1 MSVGVKKMYK
11 NVMEK
16 LDSIINDTK
25 EIIKERNK
33 EIYEIS
39 SFIKKRYVEIEDK
52 FTILKDEANDIIN
65 NVATLEKKL
74 NLSKTKLSIINKNCH
89 LYTDDEIK
97 LVQKEIEDIK
107 NRLSLEYE
115 KEMEIVHKRDNLENQ
130 LKTIRQIAEK
140 SDYVSNNLDF
150 AYDILS
156 GELNEINNEV
166 NNMYTKEIWG
176 LKVIKAQEE
185 ERLRISREMHDGPS
199 QNLSN
204 LILKTELCIK
214 LLDKDIDRT
223 RLELQSLKSI
233 IRTTIDET
241 RRMIYNL
248 RPMALDDLGLV
259 PTLERY
265 IDKIR
270 NEVNYDITLDVMN
283 GEDNVNSIISLT
295 LYRIVQE
302 AINNAK
308 KHSNAANVNI
318 KLNYNSEFIELII
331 NDDGDGFD
339 INNVKL
345 NMENNRGFG
354 ITMMRER
361 TNLLMGEYKL
371 KSERGMGTTIYV
383 KIPILES
390 KEDINE

>member
-1 MSVGVKKMYK
+1 MDR
-11 NVMEK
+11 
-16 LDSIINDTK
+16 LDSIIDDTK
-25 EIIKERNK
+25 EIIKNRSK
-33 EIYEIS
+33 EINEIS
-39 SFIKKRYVEIEDK
+39 SFIKKQYIEVEDK
-52 FTILKDEANDIIN
+52 FTILKDEADDIISK
-65 NVATLEKKL
+65 VTSLEKSL
-74 NLSKTKLSIINKNCH
+74 NLSKTKLAIVNKNSH
-89 LYTDDEIK
+89 LYTHDEID
-97 LVQKEIEDIK
+97 LIHKEIEDIK
-107 NRLSLEYE
+107 NDLTLEHE
-115 KEMEIVHKRDNLENQ
+115 KEMEIVRKRDNLENQ
-130 LKTIRQIAEK
+130 LKAIRQIAEK
-140 SDYVSNNLDF
+140 SDYVSNNFDF
-150 AYDILS
+150 TYDILS
-156 GELNEINNEV
+156 GGLNEINNEV

-185 ERLRISREMHDGPS
+185 ERLRISREMHDGPA

-270 NEVNYDITLDVMN
+270 NEVNYDITLDVIS
-283 GEDNVNSIISLT
+283 GEDDVNSIISLT

-308 KHSNAANVNI
+308 KYSNANNVNI
-318 KLNYNSEFIELII
+318 KLNYNSRFIELTIE
-331 NDDGDGFD
+331 DDGDGFD
-339 INNVKL
+339 INDVKL
-345 NMENNRGFG
+345 NMENNKGFG

-371 KSERGMGTTIYV
+371 KSERGIGTTIYV

>member
-1 MSVGVKKMYK
+1 MYK

-16 LDSIINDTK
+16 LDSIIDDTK
-25 EIIKERNK
+25 EIIKNRNK
-33 EIYEIS
+33 EIFEIS
-39 SFIKKRYVEIEDK
+39 SYIKKKYIEIEDR
-52 FTILKDEANDIIN
+52 FIVLKDEANDVIN

-74 NLSKTKLSIINKNCH
+74 NLGKTKLSIINRNIN
-89 LYTDDEIK
+89 LYNEEEVE
-97 LVQKEIEDIK
+97 LVHKEIEDIK
-107 NRLSLEYE
+107 EKLSLEYE
-115 KEMEIVHKRDNLENQ
+115 KEMDIVHKRDNLENQ

-270 NEVNYDITLDVMN
+270 NEVNYDVTFDVVN

-302 AINNAK
+302 ALNNAK
-308 KHSNAANVNI
+308 KHSNASNVNI
-318 KLNYNSEFIELII
+318 KLIYKSEFIELII

-371 KSERGMGTTIYV
+371 KSNRGMGTTIYV

>member
-1 MSVGVKKMYK
+1 MYE

-16 LDSIINDTK
+16 LDSIIDDTK

-39 SFIKKRYVEIEDK
+39 SFIKKRYIEIEDK
-52 FTILKDEANDIIN
+52 FIVLKDEANDIIN

-74 NLSKTKLSIINKNCH
+74 NLSKTKLSIINRNCH

-97 LVQKEIEDIK
+97 SVHKEIEDIK
-107 NRLSLEYE
+107 CSLTLEYE
-115 KEMEIVHKRDNLENQ
+115 KEMNIVHKRDNLENQ

-140 SDYVSNNLDF
+140 SDYVSSNLDF

-156 GELNEINNEV
+156 GELNQINNEV

-259 PTLERY
+259 PTLERF

-270 NEVNYDITLDVMN
+270 NEVNYDITLDVVN
-283 GEDNVNSIISLT
+283 GEDNVNSTISLT

-308 KHSNAANVNI
+308 KHSNATTVNI
-318 KLNYNSEFIELII
+318 KLNYNSEFIELMI

>member
-1 MSVGVKKMYK
+1 MYEDIVKKL
-11 NVMEK
+11 NRIVDE
-16 LDSIINDTK
+16 TK

-33 EIYEIS
+33 EILEIS
-39 SFIKKRYVEIEDK
+39 SYINKKYVELEDK
-52 FTILKDEANDIIN
+52 FLVLKDETAEIMQH
-65 NVATLEKKL
+65 VEQLENKL
-74 NLSKTKLSIINKNCH
+74 SISKTKLLTINKNYK
-89 LYTDDEIK
+89 LYTEEEMK
-97 LVQKEIEDIK
+97 SVYKETEDIRK
-107 NRLSLEYE
+107 QLSTEYEHEMHIVNKRNSLE
-115 KEMEIVHKRDNLENQ
+115 KE
-130 LKTIRQIAEK
+130 LKAIRQLAEK
-140 SDYVSNNLDF
+140 SDYISSNFDF
-150 AYDILS
+150 AYGILS
-156 GELNEINNEV
+156 GELNEINNDA
-166 NNMYTKEIWG
+166 NTMNSKEIWG

-185 ERLRISREMHDGPS
+185 ERARISREMHDGPS

-214 LLDKDIDRT
+214 LLDKDLERT
-223 RLELQSLKSI
+223 RLELQSLKAI
-233 IRTTIDET
+233 IRTTINET

-270 NEVNYDITLDVMN
+270 NEVNFNIFFEVLNM
-283 GEDNVNSIISLT
+283 EDDVNSIISLT

-302 AINNAK
+302 ALNNANK
-308 KHSNAANVNI
+308 YSNALNVTI
-318 KLNYNSEFIELII
+318 KLFYNPEFIELKI

-354 ITMMRER
+354 ISMMRER
-361 TNLLMGEYKL
+361 SHLLMGEYKL
-371 KSERGMGTTIYV
+371 KSVIGTGTEIYV

-390 KEDINE
+390 KEDTHE

>member
-1 MSVGVKKMYK
+1 MSVGVNKMYK

-16 LDSIINDTK
+16 LDSIIDDTK

-52 FTILKDEANDIIN
+52 FIVLKDEANDIIN

-74 NLSKTKLSIINKNCH
+74 NLSKTKLSIINRNCH

-97 LVQKEIEDIK
+97 SVHKEIEDIK
-107 NRLSLEYE
+107 CSLTLEYE
-115 KEMEIVHKRDNLENQ
+115 KEMDIVHKRDNLENQ

-156 GELNEINNEV
+156 GELNQINNEV

-270 NEVNYDITLDVMN
+270 NEVNYDITLDVVN

-318 KLNYNSEFIELII
+318 KLNYNSEFIELMI

-371 KSERGMGTTIYV
+371 KSERGLGTTIYV